1 MRGNPAKFQAR
12 NREQTKMPTR
22 DLSGKICI
30 VTGTGSGLGK
40 AMTLGLAA
48 AGATVAGVDINLDA
62 AKATADEAGKN
73 VTPFACDITNV
84 AEADGT
90 IKAVIEQLGGLHML
104 VNCAGLGMSMIRR
117 DYWRNRL
124 NFWDIEP
131 NLWQKLMDVNVRGAF
146 LMSRA
151 TAPYLLEQ
159 KWGRIINVTTSMNTM
174 IRGGNMPYGQ
184 SKASLEA
191 ASAAW
196 ADDFKDS
203 GVTCNV
209 VVPGG
214 AADTP
219 MVPNESP
226 YDREK
231 LVKPTAMVAPICFFA
246 SDDSDGINSMR
257 FLGRNWDPD
266 ASDEDNIKAAGSP
279 AAWPDLADQ
288 AAEGQPRTS
297 IGKDI
302 PR

>member
-1 MRGNPAKFQAR
+1 MPA
-12 NREQTKMPTR
+12 R
-22 DLSGKICI
+22 DLTGKICI

-48 AGATVAGVDINLDA
+48 AGATVAGVDINLESA
-62 AKATADEAGKN
+62 RATANEAGSN
-73 VTPFACDITNV
+73 VTPIACDITKV
-84 AEADGT
+84 ADADGT
-90 IKAVIEQLGGLHML
+90 IRNVIDRMGGLHML
-104 VNCAGLGMSMIRR
+104 VNCAGLGMSMLRR
-117 DYWRNRL
+117 DYWSNRL
-124 NFWDIEP
+124 YFWQTDP
-131 NLWQKLMDVNVRGAF
+131 DLWQKLMDVNVRGAF
-146 LMSRA
+146 LMARA
-151 TAPYLLEQ
+151 AAPHMLEQ

-196 ADDFKDS
+196 ADDFLDS

-209 VVPGG
+209 LVPGG

-226 YDREK
+226 YDREI
-231 LVKPTAMVAPICFFA
+231 LVKPAVMVPPICFFA
-246 SDDSDGINSMR
+246 SNDSDGINSMR
-257 FLGRNWDPD
+257 FLARNWDPD
-266 ASDEDNIKAAGSP
+266 ASDEDNIKAAGAP
-279 AAWPDLADQ
+279 AAWPSLADQ
-288 AAEGQPRTS
+288 AAQGQPSTR

>member
-1 MRGNPAKFQAR
+1 
-12 NREQTKMPTR
+12 MPTR
-22 DLSGKICI
+22 DLTGKICI

-48 AGATVAGVDINLDA
+48 AGATVAGVDINLEA
-62 AKATADEAGKN
+62 ARATAAEAGSN
-73 VTPFACDITNV
+73 VTPISCDITKV
-84 AEADGT
+84 ADADGT
-90 IKAVIEQLGGLHML
+90 IKNVIDRLGGLHML
-104 VNCAGLGMSMIRR
+104 VNCAGLGMSMLRR
-117 DYWRNRL
+117 DYWSNRL
-124 NFWDIEP
+124 YFWQTDP
-131 NLWQKLMDVNVRGAF
+131 DLWQKLMDVNVRGAF
-146 LMSRA
+146 LMARA
-151 TAPYLLEQ
+151 AAPHMLAQ

-196 ADDFKDS
+196 ADDFLDS

-209 VVPGG
+209 LVPGG

-246 SDDSDGINSMR
+246 SNDSDGVNSMR

-279 AAWPDLADQ
+279 AAWPSLADQ
-288 AAEGQPRTS
+288 AAQGQPSTR

>member
-1 MRGNPAKFQAR
+1 
-12 NREQTKMPTR
+12 MPTR

-30 VTGTGSGLGK
+30 VTGAGSGLGK

-48 AGATVAGVDINLDA
+48 AGATVAGVDIDLDA
-62 AKATADEAGKN
+62 ATATAGEAGGN
-73 VTPFACDITNV
+73 VTPYACDIPR
-84 AEADGT
+84 ADDVDAT
-90 IKAVIEQLGGLHML
+90 IKADIERLGGLHML

-124 NFWDIEP
+124 NFWDIDP
-131 NLWQKLMDVNVRGAF
+131 DLWQKLMDVNVRGAF

-151 TAPYLLEQ
+151 AAPYLLAQ

-231 LVKPTAMVAPICFFA
+231 LVKPSAMVAPICFFA
-246 SDDSDGINSMR
+246 SNDSDGTNAMR
-257 FLGRNWDPD
+257 LLGRNWDPD
-266 ASDEDNIKAAGSP
+266 APDADNIKAAGAP
-279 AAWPDLADQ
+279 AAWPDLAD
-288 AAEGQPRTS
+288 AAAAGQPRTAL
-297 IGKDI
+297 GKDM